1 MAAFSRAPGRPTCK
15 YGDACFRKNAEHW
28 KEFDHSDS
36 HPLLAGSKRDL
47 SAIGSSSS
55 SCCNASEAKRARTM
69 VQDGAIALLCPL
81 SSSSAAA
88 IRLSRGA
95 TILGRGSGGLD
106 SLRLSRQHIR
116 LTSVETNAGHV
127 TYDEEPRFLVESI
140 GPNGSEIRSSAD
152 GSTAILK
159 PKQTN
164 TAELRISDVLC
175 LLPGDELR
183 FRLEAI
189 AEQHAT
195 AGEAAGQHSAAGAE
209 AAAASS
215 TAPTAPM
222 APIVAAPAPAPA
234 PSPAPAPAPVPPAPT
249 ASAITLLPLPPRFT
263 NPLSLPRT
271 AKGAASL
278 QRVPVKLPA
287 PWRGDSHVLVARFG
301 SSVGGTFTSR
311 IAGFDFDNTLSDRRA
326 ANGQNM
332 WKSTYWDHL
341 FPSSPAM
348 LRELCAKGYALVVMT
363 NESVVRLATLRLARC
378 AWLGTFH
385 CCDSPSVTLSLLC
398 SLSLPPPQDH
408 LKNAK
413 PLEEQL
419 GPKCHRVASWAQ
431 DLGVPVLALIAI
443 SKSGGVSSRGGTFH
457 KQPRTDGGNA
467 GMMHLAEELLGLAPG
482 SSTAGSFFVGDA
494 AGRDGDHGDDDKRL
508 AASANVPFYD
518 EKTFFERDPL
528 RLLLP

>member
-195 AGEAAGQHSAAGAE
+195 AGEAAG
-209 AAAASS
+209 
-215 TAPTAPM
+215 
-222 APIVAAPAPAPA
+222 
-234 PSPAPAPAPVPPAPT
+234 
-249 ASAITLLPLPPRFT
+249 LLEQKRQLPHRLHQPRRWRRLWPLQRPLPHP
-263 NPLSLPRT
+263 LPRQRQLPYHPR
-271 AKGAASL
+271 L
-278 QRVPVKLPA
+278 QRLP
-287 PWRGDSHVLVARFG
+287 S
-301 SSVGGTFTSR
+301 
-311 IAGFDFDNTLSDRRA
+311 
-326 ANGQNM
+326 
-332 WKSTYWDHL
+332 
-341 FPSSPAM
+341 
-348 LRELCAKGYALVVMT
+348 
-363 NESVVRLATLRLARC
+363 
-378 AWLGTFH
+378 H
-385 CCDSPSVTLSLLC
+385 CCPFLLASPTHSRCHGRPRALLRC
-398 SLSLPPPQDH
+398 SACQ
-408 LKNAK
+408 
-413 PLEEQL
+413 
-419 GPKCHRVASWAQ
+419 
-431 DLGVPVLALIAI
+431 
-443 SKSGGVSSRGGTFH
+443 
-457 KQPRTDGGNA
+457 
-467 GMMHLAEELLGLAPG
+467 
-482 SSTAGSFFVGDA
+482 
-494 AGRDGDHGDDDKRL
+494 
-508 AASANVPFYD
+508 
-518 EKTFFERDPL
+518 
-528 RLLLP
+528 